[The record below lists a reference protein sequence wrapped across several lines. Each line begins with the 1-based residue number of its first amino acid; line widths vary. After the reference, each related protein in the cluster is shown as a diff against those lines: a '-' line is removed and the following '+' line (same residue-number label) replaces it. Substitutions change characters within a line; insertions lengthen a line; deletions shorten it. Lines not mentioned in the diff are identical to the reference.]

1 MLDLGTLDQDH
12 NNQTDILR
20 HKLRHSAAH
29 IMADAVLQL
38 FPQAKMGIGPPT
50 QDGFYYDFDVPQPFT
65 PDDLI
70 QIEGLMSK
78 TISQNQPF
86 IRKELTRDEAKA
98 LFTDQP
104 YKLEIIDAIPDAE
117 TLSIYSHG
125 DFTDLC
131 QGPHVENS
139 SDIPA
144 MKLLN
149 IAGAYWRGDETRPML
164 QRIYGTAF
172 ENQEALDDHLE
183 KLEEALRRDHRT
195 IGRDLGLFSA
205 HEEIGPGL
213 IVWHPKGG
221 ILRSLVEDYWRDIHY
236 KHGYNIVY
244 SPHIG
249 RANLWETSGHL
260 GFYKENMYA
269 PMEIDEQE
277 YF

>member
-1 MLDLGTLDQDH
+1 MLDHGTLDQDH

-20 HKLRHSAAH
+20 HKLRLSAAH

-104 YKLEIIDAIPDAE
+104 YNLEIIDAIPDAE

-131 QGPHVENS
+131 QGAHVENS

-149 IAGAYWRGDETRPML
+149 KAGAYRRGDET
-164 QRIYGTAF
+164 
-172 ENQEALDDHLE
+172 
-183 KLEEALRRDHRT
+183 
-195 IGRDLGLFSA
+195 
-205 HEEIGPGL
+205 
-213 IVWHPKGG
+213 
-221 ILRSLVEDYWRDIHY
+221 
-236 KHGYNIVY
+236 
-244 SPHIG
+244 SPI
-249 RANLWETSGHL
+249 
-260 GFYKENMYA
+260 
-269 PMEIDEQE
+269 
-277 YF
+277 

>member
-1 MLDLGTLDQDH
+1 MLDHGTLDQDH
-12 NNQTDILR
+12 NNQTDMLR

-70 QIEGLMSK
+70 QIEELMNK

-86 IRKELTRDEAKA
+86 IRKELTRDEATT

-104 YKLEIIDAIPDAE
+104 YKLEIIEAIPDAE
-117 TLSIYSHG
+117 TLSIYTHG

-139 SDIPA
+139 ADIPA

-149 IAGAYWRGDETRPML
+149 IAGAYWRGDESRPML

-172 ENQEALDDHLE
+172 ENQEALDEHLE

-195 IGRDLGLFSA
+195 IGKDLGLFSA

-213 IVWHPKGG
+213 IVWHP
-221 ILRSLVEDYWRDIHY
+221 
-236 KHGYNIVY
+236 
-244 SPHIG
+244 
-249 RANLWETSGHL
+249 
-260 GFYKENMYA
+260 
-269 PMEIDEQE
+269 
-277 YF
+277 